1 MLHDSVLA
9 SHVGSILIVEDN
21 QTNALILR
29 SMLGKNGYSSLV
41 ASDGREGVEMM
52 RTHRPRLVLMD
63 LQMPRLDGFSAA
75 SEILAGGDAP
85 PIVAVTASVAERV
98 REACLA
104 AGFADVISK
113 PIMIEELLETVRRL
127 MPLPDA

>member
-41 ASDGREGVEMM
+41 ASDGREGVDA
-52 RTHRPRLVLMD
+52 HRVPPFRAARAWRISPNVISTGIIPLSGARSGSGPRFCGKSIV
-63 LQMPRLDGFSAA
+63 SAA
-75 SEILAGGDAP
+75 RTAP
-85 PIVAVTASVAERV
+85 
-98 REACLA
+98 
-104 AGFADVISK
+104 
-113 PIMIEELLETVRRL
+113 
-127 MPLPDA
+127 